1 MTDELTD
8 ALLALERGGWDSLCD
23 STGSEFYGR
32 IMLPTAVMVL
42 ANGMVMDRGAVVDAL
57 AQSPPWHSYQISDV
71 RCIRMDAD
79 NAALV
84 YTGTGFRDGPEPA
97 FTGAMSSVY
106 HRDDGQWRLALYQQT
121 ELG

>member
-1 MTDELTD
+1 
-8 ALLALERGGWDSLCD
+8 
-23 STGSEFYGR
+23 
-32 IMLPTAVMVL
+32 
-42 ANGMVMDRGAVVDAL
+42 
-57 AQSPPWHSYQISDV
+57 
-71 RCIRMDAD
+71 MDAD